1 MSDARTRF
9 VLPRQDFDA
18 VIFDMD
24 GVVTDTAM
32 LHGESWKKMFDGFLQ
47 GYAGEAGPQQPFDLD
62 RDYRLHVDGLD
73 SQNLGIDGKPDPA
86 IFLQAARAIGVEPG
100 RAVVVDAISG
110 VQAGRTGGFGLVIG
124 VDRVGDPEA
133 LRSNGADVV
142 VADLAEVTVSAA

>member
-47 GYAGEAGPQQPFDLD
+47 GYAGEAG
-62 RDYRLHVDGLD
+62 
-73 SQNLGIDGKPDPA
+73 
-86 IFLQAARAIGVEPG
+86 RA
-100 RAVVVDAISG
+100 
-110 VQAGRTGGFGLVIG
+110 GGFGLVIG

-142 VADLAEVTVSAA
+142 VADLAEVTVSVV